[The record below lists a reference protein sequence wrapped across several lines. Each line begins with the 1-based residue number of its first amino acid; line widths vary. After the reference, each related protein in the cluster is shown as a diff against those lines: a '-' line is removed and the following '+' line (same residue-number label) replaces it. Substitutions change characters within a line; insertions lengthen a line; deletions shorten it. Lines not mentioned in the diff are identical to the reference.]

1 MNNEPH
7 IGIDIYQRKGGQTF
21 SDNKHWSMRYISS
34 TASTLTNII
43 YKRESTLHIFYWST
57 FSQIVF
63 IERSN
68 RRKGSSKMD
77 LVNNYIADY
86 EFMCFY
92 RELGLTT

>member
-1 MNNEPH
+1 MNNETH
-7 IGIDIYQRKGGQTF
+7 IGIDLYQRKGGQTF
-21 SDNKHWSMRYISS
+21 SDNKQEAYHICS
-34 TASTLTNII
+34 TASTLANII
-43 YKRESTLHIFYWST
+43 YKRESTLHIFYWSI
-57 FSQIVF
+57 FWQIVF

-86 EFMCFY
+86 EFLCFY